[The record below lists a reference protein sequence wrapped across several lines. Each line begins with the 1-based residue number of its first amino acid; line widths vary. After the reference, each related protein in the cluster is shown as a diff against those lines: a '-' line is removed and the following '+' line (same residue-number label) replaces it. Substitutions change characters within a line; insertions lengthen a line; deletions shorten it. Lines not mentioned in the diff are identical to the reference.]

1 MFRVAS
7 NRSLLSAGLVISVD
21 IRAIVLAAAKRWR
34 RLHMALFDTYRPEL
48 HYMRGPG
55 PKLREKH
62 AHCNDSPV
70 RSSTGLTDVAN
81 LG

>member
-1 MFRVAS
+1 MFRVGS
-7 NRSLLSAGLVISVD
+7 NRSVLSAGLVISVD

-55 PKLREKH
+55 PKWREKH
-62 AHCNDSPV
+62 
-70 RSSTGLTDVAN
+70 VALQWLSGAVVN
-81 LG
+81 RPTRCD